1 MRVSKSWRTLVASKR
16 FDGLVYFA
24 LFAIL
29 LIQLIKLGDKPGL
42 YFDAMYPDY
51 IGVQY
56 LFPQQYYV
64 RSQAAEPWLCQI
76 YHGNIG
82 VWITLLSV
90 LITGTTSILQHHI
103 VYGIFAAACV
113 GMLYSILTHRRV
125 GVPKELAAAAVLVFT
140 VWPCLWT
147 VVITQYYMSLAGSLC
162 VLGCA
167 RLYLSYLETPD
178 HHTKLIAGWFLL
190 GVSFYTYFCFLFF
203 VPAFLVATWRVL
215 PRHDWKATLDRL
227 ILCLISYLFGCAFY
241 LIGYTQIALYK
252 AGYSL
257 QNLQKF
263 LLFVVFYSLLLL
275 MYELFRRRVSLRY
288 GVLGA
293 GLVVCAVWAVK
304 VLPYLASNAESLQ
317 VMGAEPTSLVQKVAH
332 IFNDFSYLISVLSTQ
347 RLILGY
353 DIIAWDN
360 QKIWLFWLVLTVVTF
375 LMERI
380 SKRKS
385 LPWKALFMVWGSYLL
400 CCVAFGS
407 RMQPQHYVPLTFV
420 MVGLVAC
427 QMSSLYTSV
436 TVLGKKAAARNARI
450 VGVVFTAVLLL
461 VSAVDSTRILQE
473 IRVTGGNGRFTSQL
487 TQLAYDALENAE
499 QGEKE
504 LYLFPD
510 WGFFTGFDYLT
521 RNSIPFQGNLDE
533 EVSGSYFA
541 DGGNLVLCCWEKED
555 VAQYEA
561 FLHKVMGSQTGSIVT
576 EEKYNPNGSLA
587 FYKLTLSHD
596 AEL

>member
-1 MRVSKSWRTLVASKR
+1 
-16 FDGLVYFA
+16 
-24 LFAIL
+24 
-29 LIQLIKLGDKPGL
+29 
-42 YFDAMYPDY
+42 
-51 IGVQY
+51 
-56 LFPQQYYV
+56 
-64 RSQAAEPWLCQI
+64 
-76 YHGNIG
+76 
-82 VWITLLSV
+82 
-90 LITGTTSILQHHI
+90 
-103 VYGIFAAACV
+103 
-113 GMLYSILTHRRV
+113 
-125 GVPKELAAAAVLVFT
+125 
-140 VWPCLWT
+140 
-147 VVITQYYMSLAGSLC
+147 
-162 VLGCA
+162 
-167 RLYLSYLETPD
+167 
-178 HHTKLIAGWFLL
+178 
-190 GVSFYTYFCFLFF
+190 
-203 VPAFLVATWRVL
+203 
-215 PRHDWKATLDRL
+215 
-227 ILCLISYLFGCAFY
+227 
-241 LIGYTQIALYK
+241 
-252 AGYSL
+252 
-257 QNLQKF
+257 
-263 LLFVVFYSLLLL
+263 
-275 MYELFRRRVSLRY
+275 
-288 GVLGA
+288 
-293 GLVVCAVWAVK
+293 
-304 VLPYLASNAESLQ
+304 
-317 VMGAEPTSLVQKVAH
+317 
-332 IFNDFSYLISVLSTQ
+332 
-347 RLILGY
+347 
-353 DIIAWDN
+353 
-360 QKIWLFWLVLTVVTF
+360 
-375 LMERI
+375 
-380 SKRKS
+380 
-385 LPWKALFMVWGSYLL
+385 
-400 CCVAFGS
+400 
-407 RMQPQHYVPLTFV
+407 